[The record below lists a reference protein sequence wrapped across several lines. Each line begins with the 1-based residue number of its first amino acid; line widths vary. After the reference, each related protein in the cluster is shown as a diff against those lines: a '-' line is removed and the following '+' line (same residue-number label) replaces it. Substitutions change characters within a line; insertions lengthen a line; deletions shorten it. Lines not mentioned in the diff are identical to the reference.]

1 MSPPALSLQSLH
13 LGYVVRGVLR
23 PVVRDLSLELAPGE
37 IGCLLGASGCGK
49 STVLRAVAGFEPV
62 RAGTIHVQGE
72 CVASPAV
79 SLPPEQRRIGL
90 MFQDYAL
97 FPHLD
102 VTGNVG
108 FGLRGLPARQRH
120 ERIGRM
126 LDLVGLSDSAS
137 AYPHELSGG
146 QQQRIAL
153 ARALAP
159 SPRLLL
165 LDEPFS
171 NLDAGTRE
179 HLADEVRT
187 LLKTTG
193 TTALMVTHDQ
203 GEAFAMADSVGVM
216 VDGRIRQW
224 GPAEALYRS
233 PVDSEVAS
241 FIGRGTVLPAA
252 ALRLDGSGSV
262 LVRPEQVVVDPS
274 GPIPATVILTRFVG
288 PGHVCRLRLAGGE
301 LLDADLPPDR
311 VPELGAHTALRLA
324 GTAPVRLT

>member
-1 MSPPALSLQSLH
+1 MSTPALELTALH
-13 LGYVVRGVLR
+13 LGYVVRGELR
-23 PVVRDLSLELAPGE
+23 TVVRDLSLALAPGE

-62 RAGTIHVQGE
+62 RGGTIRVQGE
-72 CVASPAV
+72 CLASPGK
-79 SLPPEQRRIGL
+79 SIPPERRRIGL

-102 VTGNVG
+102 VSANVA
-108 FGLRGLPARQRH
+108 FGLRDLAKEQRRQRVA
-120 ERIGRM
+120 RM
-126 LDLVGLSDSAS
+126 LELVGLPTSGS

-179 HLADEVRT
+179 HLAGEVRA
-187 LLKTTG
+187 LLRETG

-224 GPAEALYRS
+224 DRAEVLYRR
-233 PVDSEVAS
+233 PADRAVAA
-241 FIGRGTVLPAA
+241 FVGRGSVLPAA
-252 ALRLDGSGSV
+252 ALKLDGDGFV
-262 LVRPEQVVVDPS
+262 LLRPEQVVVDPS
-274 GPIPATVILTRFVG
+274 GPIPATVVMSRFVG
-288 PGHVCRLRLAGGE
+288 PGHVCRLRLDGGE
-301 LLDADLPPDR
+301 LVDADLPAGPVPGPDAR
-311 VPELGAHTALRLA
+311 IAFRIADA
-324 GTAPVRLT
+324 GPVRLP